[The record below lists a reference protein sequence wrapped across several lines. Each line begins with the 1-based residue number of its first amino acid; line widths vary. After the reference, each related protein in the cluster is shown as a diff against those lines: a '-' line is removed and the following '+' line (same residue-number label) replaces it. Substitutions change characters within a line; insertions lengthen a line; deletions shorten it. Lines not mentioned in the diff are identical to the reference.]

1 MGVTKEVATEN
12 RQKILVAAERL
23 FREKGVDAV
32 GLTELMK
39 EAGFT
44 QGGFYNHFKSKEAL
58 VSEVLGKAVEEGVQ
72 ELSDAIAN
80 SRARGIDPLT
90 RQINWYLSPEQRDD
104 IECGCAMA
112 GFAGDIP
119 RLTKEAQSS
128 YAEGLERTFE
138 HIAEMIRFQEP
149 TLSKKESHSRAI
161 ALYGQMV
168 GSLLLSRAVSTGNP
182 KLADEILKQTRT
194 GILADLSKA
203 VRDKDRRGKSSGKT
217 PKKTDTEH
225 FGV

>member
-1 MGVTKEVATEN
+1 MGVTKEAAAEN
-12 RQKILVAAERL
+12 RQRILAAAERL

-58 VSEVLGKAVEEGVQ
+58 VSEVLKRAVEEGVQ
-72 ELSDAIAN
+72 ELSDAIAH
-80 SRARGIDPLT
+80 SQAKGIDPLT

-112 GFAGDIP
+112 KFAGDIP

-128 YAEGLERTFE
+128 YAEALERTFE
-138 HIAEMIRFQEP
+138 QMTAMIRFQKP
-149 TLSKKESHSRAI
+149 PISKKDAHGKAI
-161 ALYGQMV
+161 ALYAQMV

-194 GILADLSKA
+194 EIFADLSRT
-203 VRDKDRRGKSSGKT
+203 VTGTGRRSK
-217 PKKTDTEH
+217 
-225 FGV
+225 

>member
-1 MGVTKEVATEN
+1 MGVTKEMAAEN
-12 RQKILVAAERL
+12 RQKILAAAERL

-58 VSEVLGKAVEEGVQ
+58 VSEVLRKAVEEGVQ
-72 ELSDAIAN
+72 ELSEAIA
-80 SRARGIDPLT
+80 SSQAKGLDPLT
-90 RQINWYLSPEQRDD
+90 RQINWYLSPQQRDD

-128 YAEGLERTFE
+128 YAEALGRTFE
-138 HIAEMIRFQEP
+138 RIAEMIRFQKP
-149 TLSKKESHSRAI
+149 ALSKKDAHGRAI

-168 GSLLLSRAVSTGNP
+168 GSLLLSRAVSSGNP
-182 KLADEILKQTRT
+182 KLADEILKQTRA
-194 GILADLSKA
+194 GIFAGLSRT
-203 VRDKDRRGKSSGKT
+203 VRDTDRRGK
-217 PKKTDTEH
+217 
-225 FGV
+225 

>member
-1 MGVTKEVATEN
+1 MGVTKDTAIEN
-12 RQKILVAAERL
+12 RQRILAAAERL

-72 ELSDAIAN
+72 ELSDAIA
-80 SRARGIDPLT
+80 SSQTKGIDPLT
-90 RQINWYLSPEQRDD
+90 RQINWYLSPQQRDD

-119 RLTKEAQSS
+119 RLTKDAQSS
-128 YAEGLERTFE
+128 YAEALKETLKQVT
-138 HIAEMIRFQEP
+138 EMVRFQRP
-149 TLSKKESHSRAI
+149 TLSKKDAHRRAI

-168 GSLLLSRAVSTGNP
+168 GSLLLSRAVLTGDQ
-182 KLADEILKQTRT
+182 KLADEILKQTRAE
-194 GILADLSKA
+194 IFANLSKS
-203 VRDKDRRGKSSGKT
+203 VRGKRL
-217 PKKTDTEH
+217 
-225 FGV
+225 

>member
-1 MGVTKEVATEN
+1 MGVTKEMAAEN
-12 RQKILVAAERL
+12 RQKILAAAERL

-32 GLTELMK
+32 GLTELMR

-58 VSEVLGKAVEEGVQ
+58 VSEVLERAVEEGVQ
-72 ELSDAIAN
+72 ELSDAITSSQAK
-80 SRARGIDPLT
+80 GIDPLT

-112 GFAGDIP
+112 GFVGDIP

-128 YAEGLERTFE
+128 YAEALEQTFE
-138 HIAEMIRFQEP
+138 RIAEMIRFQKP
-149 TLSKKESHSRAI
+149 TLSKKGAHRRAI

-168 GSLLLSRAVSTGNP
+168 GSLLLSRAVSSGNP

-194 GILADLSKA
+194 EIFADLYKA
-203 VRDKDRRGKSSGKT
+203 ASN
-217 PKKTDTEH
+217 
-225 FGV
+225 

>member
-1 MGVTKEVATEN
+1 MGVTRQTTTEN
-12 RQKILVAAERL
+12 RQKILAAAERL

-72 ELSDAIAN
+72 ELSVAIA
-80 SRARGIDPLT
+80 SSQAKGLDPLT
-90 RQINWYLSPEQRDD
+90 RQVNWYLSSEQRDD

-112 GFAGDIP
+112 GFAGDVP

-128 YAEGLERTFE
+128 YAEALERTFAQM
-138 HIAEMIRFQEP
+138 AEMLRLQKP
-149 TLSKKESHSRAI
+149 TLSKRDAHGRAI

-168 GSLLLSRAVSTGNP
+168 GSLLLSRAVSTSNP
-182 KLADEILKQTRT
+182 KLADEILKQTRV
-194 GILADLSKA
+194 GIFADLSKT
-203 VRDKDRRGKSSGKT
+203 VINTGRRGKASGRT
-217 PKKTDTEH
+217 PRKP
-225 FGV
+225 